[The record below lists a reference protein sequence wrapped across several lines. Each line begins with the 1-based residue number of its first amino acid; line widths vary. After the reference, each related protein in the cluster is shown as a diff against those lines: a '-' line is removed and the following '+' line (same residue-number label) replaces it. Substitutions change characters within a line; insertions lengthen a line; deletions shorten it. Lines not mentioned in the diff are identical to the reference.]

1 MSTEDAEPFSLA
13 KVAAE
18 ALRRRCGGDPFDV
31 AVVLGSGWAAAA
43 DGLGPPEIE
52 IPVVELPGF
61 VASTVPG
68 HRSVLRTV
76 RVGDRRVLVLLG
88 RAHLY
93 EGHTAARVVH
103 AVRSAVLAGASTV
116 LLTNAAGALEA
127 RLRPGWPVLV
137 LDQLN
142 LTGRSPLTGPSPPAW
157 VPERFADMTDLYA
170 ERLRAVVRSLYPDI
184 PAGVYAGVAGPQF
197 ETPAEVRALA
207 QAGAHLVGMSTVLEA
222 VAARHLG
229 AEVLGISLVTNLAAG
244 VGSGPLDHREV
255 LDAGTSAAARLGRL
269 LLRVVA
275 AL

>member
-1 MSTEDAEPFSLA
+1 VSTEDAEPFALA

-18 ALRRRCGGDPFDV
+18 ALRRRCGGAPFDV

-52 IPVVELPGF
+52 IPVIELPGF

-68 HRSVLRTV
+68 HQSVLRAV
-76 RVGDRRVLVLLG
+76 RVGDHRVLVLLG

-93 EGHTAARVVH
+93 EGHTAVRVVH

-116 LLTNAAGALEA
+116 LLTNAAGALDS
-127 RLRPGWPVLV
+127 RLRPGRPVL
-137 LDQLN
+137 LDDQLN
-142 LTGRSPLTGPSPPAW
+142 LTGHSPLVGPLPPAW
-157 VPERFADMTDLYA
+157 VPERFVDLTSLYA
-170 ERLRAVVRSLYPDI
+170 ERLREVVRSVYPDI
-184 PAGVYAGVAGPQF
+184 ATGVYAGVAGPQF

-207 QAGAHLVGMSTVLEA
+207 RAGAQLVGMSTVLEA
-222 VAARHLG
+222 IAARHLG
-229 AEVLGISLVTNLAAG
+229 ADVLGISLVTNLAAG
-244 VGSGPLDHREV
+244 VGPGPCDHRKV
-255 LDAGTSAAARLGRL
+255 LEAGAAAAAPLGRL

>member
-1 MSTEDAEPFSLA
+1 M
-13 KVAAE
+13 
-18 ALRRRCGGDPFDV
+18 
-31 AVVLGSGWAAAA
+31 
-43 DGLGPPEIE
+43 
-52 IPVVELPGF
+52 
-61 VASTVPG
+61 
-68 HRSVLRTV
+68 LRTV

-142 LTGRSPLTGPSPPAW
+142 LTGHSPLTGPSPPAW
-157 VPERFADMTDLYA
+157 VPERLADMTDLYA